1 MYANFIKPL
10 FDFIISSIAFLM
22 LSPIFFVLTLLLT
35 IANKGTPFFIQ
46 PRVGQK
52 GQFFTI
58 VKFRT
63 MNNLKDEQGD
73 LLSDDKRLT
82 WIGKIVRKTSLDEI
96 PQLFNVM
103 KGEMSIVGPRPLLIE
118 YLPLYSDYQKRRHE
132 VKPGITGWVGVNG
145 RNAISWDEKFKLD
158 VWYVDHQSFWLDLKI
173 IMMTIV
179 KVLKAEGVSSLNSI
193 TTDNFKGNEDKI

>member
-52 GQFFTI
+52 GQIFTI
-58 VKFRT
+58 IKFRT

-132 VKPGITGWVGVNG
+132 VKPGLTGWVAVNG
-145 RNAISWDEKFKLD
+145 RNSLSWDEKFKLD

-173 IMMTIV
+173 IVMTIV

-193 TTDNFKGNEDKI
+193 TTENFKGNEDKI

>member
-52 GQFFTI
+52 GQIFTI
-58 VKFRT
+58 IKFRT

-132 VKPGITGWVGVNG
+132 VKPGLTGWVAVNG
-145 RNAISWDEKFKLD
+145 RNSLSWDEKFKLD

-179 KVLKAEGVSSLNSI
+179 KVLKREGINSSTSE
-193 TTDNFKGNEDKI
+193 TMEKFQGGE

>member
-10 FDFIISSIAFLM
+10 FDFIISCLAFLM
-22 LSPIFFVLTLLLT
+22 LFPIFFVLTLLLT

-52 GQFFTI
+52 GQIFTI
-58 VKFRT
+58 IKFRT
-63 MNNLKDEQGD
+63 MNNLKDVQGD

-173 IMMTIV
+173 IVMTIV
-179 KVLKAEGVSSLNSI
+179 KVLKREGINSY
-193 TTDNFKGNEDKI
+193 TSETMEKFQGGE